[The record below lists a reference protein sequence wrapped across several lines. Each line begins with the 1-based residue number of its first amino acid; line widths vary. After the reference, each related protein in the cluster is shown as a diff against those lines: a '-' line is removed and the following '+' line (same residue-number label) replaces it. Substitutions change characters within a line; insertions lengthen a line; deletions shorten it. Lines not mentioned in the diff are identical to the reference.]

1 MSHQSNQQMQT
12 KLSPIRHA
20 TLNDHHRVPVAHIS
34 GKYEVYVGDNFIR
47 LYEEDA
53 LPDDI
58 KSRLTMIRAG
68 TIEEPDF
75 DMRLATIQQ
84 IYEGDSRSSLY
95 EIGWQVAKNLYV
107 VVLPSKYLTYLRG
120 EEYKL
125 AFRTVDSTHVAN
137 DRPTLRY
144 LEDFRWERPLKR

>member
-1 MSHQSNQQMQT
+1 MSHRFSPQMQT
-12 KLSPIRHA
+12 KLSPVRHA

-75 DMRLATIQQ
+75 DMKLATIQQ
-84 IYEGDSRSSLY
+84 IYEGNPNSSLY

-107 VVLPSKYLTYLRG
+107 VVLPSRYLTYLRG

-125 AFRTVDSTHVAN
+125 AFRSVGGAHVAS

-144 LEDFRWERPLKR
+144 LEDFRWERPLRR